1 MAAALRASLALGADD
16 GVSDADLEAAMRASL
31 QDAPGVPGEP
41 GIEDPIWRTPRA
53 GHEEAGDAAAG
64 MVCPITNQAM
74 ADPVSLC
81 DGQIYERVAIED
93 WLEFQDTSPVTG
105 EPLASKMLTPFR
117 L

>member
-1 MAAALRASLALGADD
+1 
-16 GVSDADLEAAMRASL
+16 
-31 QDAPGVPGEP
+31 
-41 GIEDPIWRTPRA
+41 
-53 GHEEAGDAAAG
+53 
-64 MVCPITNQAM
+64 M

-105 EPLASKMLTPFR
+105 EPLAPKMLTPFR